1 VINVKAVDLLGVK
14 LEPTARIHVL
24 LLQERDGQ
32 HRVLPIGIGAAEAEA
47 ISLALEKISTP
58 RPLTHDLLQSVIEE
72 LGGTLRMVHV
82 NDYQDHT
89 FYAELHLEVGGA
101 PHVISARPSDSI
113 ALAARVGCP
122 IQVAESVLDAAGQ
135 VPEPSNDAP
144 EELFEEFQAFIEN
157 VSPDDF
163 AP

>member
-1 VINVKAVDLLGVK
+1 VKDVDLLGVK
-14 LEPTARIHVL
+14 LEPTARIHVM

-32 HRVLPIGIGAAEAEA
+32 HRVLPIGIGATEAEA

-82 NDYQDHT
+82 SDYQDRT
-89 FYAELHLEVGGA
+89 FYAELHLEVCGA
-101 PHVISARPSDSI
+101 PHVISARPSDSV

-122 IQVAESVLDAAGQ
+122 ISVSDAVMDAAGQ
-135 VPEPSNDAP
+135 IPEQADEPP
-144 EELFEEFQAFIEN
+144 EELFEEFQAFIDN
-157 VSPDDF
+157 VSPEDF
-163 AP
+163 